1 MRTSSVDCAI
11 IELLES
17 SQCHVKA
24 HEVYERLHERFPALN
39 PSTVYRAME
48 RLARSGKISVSDIGT
63 GAAVYEVVTEGMHH
77 HLVCQVCGKVSTIDH
92 ALINDFFETIQNEFK
107 FQVVTNHLIL
117 FGVCENCQRQ
127 KDAPPS

>member
-11 IELLES
+11 IELLRNNH
-17 SQCHVKA
+17 QHLKA
-24 HEVYERLHERFPALN
+24 HEVYEQLHQRFPALN

-48 RLARSGKISVSDIGT
+48 RLAQSGKISVSDIGT

-92 ALINDFFETIQNEFK
+92 SLVDNFFEIIRNEFQ
-107 FQVVTNHLIL
+107 FQVSTNHLVL
-117 FGVCENCQRQ
+117 FGNCVNCQG
-127 KDAPPS
+127 K